1 MSFQILNFIKFEIPA
16 LAARGE
22 SFSHLPHLPSSL
34 DEPALIRLQFHQP
47 RGFEQCVPAQIGRD
61 FMTTMNVKLP
71 DSLVKQAQEM
81 AEKEEVTLDQLVSSA
96 LAEKV
101 AAWKTVGYLQAR
113 AARGDREK
121 FEKAMSKV
129 PVLEPDERDRL

>member
-1 MSFQILNFIKFEIPA
+1 
-16 LAARGE
+16 
-22 SFSHLPHLPSSL
+22 
-34 DEPALIRLQFHQP
+34 
-47 RGFEQCVPAQIGRD
+47 
-61 FMTTMNVKLP
+61 MTTMNVKLP

-101 AAWKTVGYLQAR
+101 AAWRTVGYLQAR
-113 AARGDREK
+113 GARGDRER

-129 PVLEPDERDRL
+129 PDLEPDEHDRL

>member
-1 MSFQILNFIKFEIPA
+1 
-16 LAARGE
+16 
-22 SFSHLPHLPSSL
+22 
-34 DEPALIRLQFHQP
+34 
-47 RGFEQCVPAQIGRD
+47 
-61 FMTTMNVKLP
+61 MTTMNVKLP